1 MQHKDRLSDEERKA
15 RRLESARKYR
25 EANREKVREACRKAM
40 AKKRQDPEFL
50 ERDKA
55 YKKTERYLE
64 QQRQYRAVNREK
76 LDAKTA
82 AWREANRHIFDSYQ
96 RAYQVANRRRT
107 IARLKRWRQENPEKS
122 REQGRRWR
130 MDKPELNRIK
140 ANRYRARKLQAS
152 GDFSPDIYQRLMSL
166 QKGRCAV
173 CTKSLKGTSPH
184 LDHVMPLALGGSNT
198 DDNAQL
204 LCPSCNS
211 RKNAKHPVDFMQERG
226 FLC

>member
-25 EANREKVREACRKAM
+25 EANREKAREASRLSQ
-40 AKKRQDPEFL
+40 AKKREDPAFREL
-50 ERDKA
+50 QKLYKQNPEYKER
-55 YKKTERYLE
+55 
-64 QQRQYRAVNREK
+64 QRLYRIENRDR
-76 LDAKTA
+76 LNAKTME
-82 AWREANRHIFDSYQ
+82 WREANRHIFDNYQ
-96 RAYQVANRRRT
+96 RAYQAANRHRT

-130 MDKPELNRIK
+130 TDKPELNRIK
-140 ANRYRARKLQAS
+140 ANRYRARKLQAP

-166 QKGRCAV
+166 QKRRCAV
-173 CTKSLKGTSPH
+173 CSASLKGISPH

-211 RKNAKHPVDFMQERG
+211 SKNAKHPVDFMQECG